1 MLTDSMYTYIFHLV
15 VAKFLAMWPT
25 MHFYLY
31 GEQIQL
37 PITSFFFGQ
46 LTLKL
51 AVNYIRV
58 VSASMPSFKS
68 LLVVF
73 LAIWPKC
80 HFTVFFYHILLTIQL
95 SEIKVSLHIYADS
108 IPIYVYFQVP
118 T

>member
-1 MLTDSMYTYIFHLV
+1 MLTDIMYTYIFNLV

-31 GEQIQL
+31 VEQIQL
-37 PITSFFFGQ
+37 PITSFFFSQ

-58 VSASMPSFKS
+58 VSASMPSLKS

-73 LAIWPKC
+73 LAKWPKMP
-80 HFTVFFYHILLTIQL
+80 FYVFFIT
-95 SEIKVSLHIYADS
+95 SC
-108 IPIYVYFQVP
+108 
-118 T
+118 

>member
-1 MLTDSMYTYIFHLV
+1 MLTDIMYTYIFNLV

-73 LAIWPKC
+73 LAIWPKMP
-80 HFTVFFYHILLTIQL
+80 FYSFFIT
-95 SEIKVSLHIYADS
+95 SC
-108 IPIYVYFQVP
+108 
-118 T
+118 